1 MDTHTLIVMNV
12 LLYVLYAGMI
22 VLSARM
28 TGIAKGALWFAGS
41 NLSRGV
47 GLLVLGLGLWLPV
60 SQQAVSAVSGLLAV
74 SGIMM
79 LHFSFASLLDR
90 SSLLRSLQ
98 YALMAAMIV
107 GVVYLLFVPSIY
119 PVAPLLACSIEA
131 AQIAATVS
139 VVLLFSG
146 EEMGLAA
153 WVTGIALSA
162 YAVLLLIRIVVMMR
176 FGTPDYLILTAG
188 MTRFW
193 LAGTLIVNSVIA
205 FGFMFLSA
213 AKLRVDLLWHA
224 QVDEL
229 TGLLNR
235 WALRRIAL
243 REISRCSRTKS
254 PISVVM
260 MDLDGLKL
268 VNDSLGH
275 GGGDTVLQSVAEALR
290 ETVRDQD
297 AVARIG
303 GDEFCILLP
312 DTGLVEA
319 ATAAERLRLQ
329 VDLLAVPYRGQTVR
343 VFASLGV
350 ASSEG
355 CGLSWQR
362 LIEQSD
368 AALYRAKREGRN
380 RVVTVEVMDSSDSI
394 DESGPED

>member
-22 VLSARM
+22 VLSASM

-41 NLSRGV
+41 NLSRGA
-47 GLLVLGLGLWLPV
+47 GLLLLGLGTWLPL
-60 SQQAVSAVSGLLAV
+60 SLQAVSALSGLLAV

-79 LHFSFASLLDR
+79 LHFSFAGLLDR
-90 SSLLRSLQ
+90 SYLLRPLQ
-98 YALMAAMIV
+98 YALGAVMV
-107 GVVYLLFVPSIY
+107 LGTVYLLFVPSIY

-131 AQIAATVS
+131 VQIAATVS

-146 EEMGLAA
+146 EETGLAA

-162 YAVLLLIRIVVMMR
+162 YAVLLLMRVAVMMR
-176 FGTPDYLILTAG
+176 FGTPDYLVLMSGTG
-188 MTRFW
+188 RFW
-193 LAGTLIVNSVIA
+193 LAGSLIVNSVIA

-213 AKLRVDLLWHA
+213 AKLRVELLWHA

-235 WALRRIAL
+235 WALRRVAL

-254 PISVVM
+254 LISVVM

-275 GGGDTVLQSVAEALR
+275 GGGDAVLQAVAEVLR

-312 DTGLVEA
+312 DTGLIEA
-319 ATAAERLRLQ
+319 ATVAERMRLQ
-329 VDLLAVPYRGQTVR
+329 VNLMAIPYRGQAVHA
-343 VFASLGV
+343 FASLGV

-362 LIEQSD
+362 LMEQSD

-380 RVVTVEVMDSSDSI
+380 RVVTIEAIAPSDSV
-394 DESGPED
+394 DESRPAD